1 MPLSATIMTGRI
13 ADAFEPK
20 ATFLHDYTFGGHP
33 AACAAALVNIDIM
46 EREKLVENSAV
57 VGKYLLEKLQALGSH
72 PIVGDVRG
80 IGLFC
85 SVEYVK
91 DRKTKEPFDNAVTGR
106 LRGKLMAQGLVSRTR
121 DSSTSFLPP
130 LVFAKGDAD
139 EAVAILDKSLTE
151 LEKELGR

>member
-1 MPLSATIMTGRI
+1 M
-13 ADAFEPK
+13 
-20 ATFLHDYTFGGHP
+20 
-33 AACAAALVNIDIM
+33 NIDIM

-57 VGKYLLEKLQALGSH
+57 VGKYLLDKLRGLDRH

-91 DRKTKEPFDNAVTGR
+91 DRKTKEPFDNTVTGR
-106 LRGKLMAQGLVSRTR
+106 LRSKLMAQGLISRTR

-130 LVFAKGDAD
+130 LVFTRSDAD

-151 LEKELGR
+151 LEKELSL